1 MIIAQ
6 SRVSDTAANGFDG
19 ISNSVIL
26 RLVEGDIINIGDC
39 TGIDTF
45 YKMSQFS
52 FSGFLLHID

>member
-1 MIIAQ
+1 MIIAE
-6 SRVSDTAANGFDG
+6 SHVSNTTANIYDG

-26 RLVEGDIINIGDC
+26 RLVKGDIINIGDC

-52 FSGFLLHID
+52 FSGFLLHKD